1 LKTVAEILDQYSNSL
16 TGFDYRIDVSL
27 STDASGN
34 KSFSRRFVLIPNYPE
49 TLTSYLATLPGG
61 VLAKGQ
67 VARPSAFGADKLVFE
82 YPGNISN
89 VSMAEKAE
97 SSATRI
103 FVSGSNNN
111 AGSGVESAY
120 AAAAANDLLADN
132 WPLLDRKESVTWPA
146 QVADTTKS
154 NSGHTDEWGNHDDET
169 DFHTSALRFLSE
181 SRPPDGDFVISV
193 NGSLTPVVGSYNPGE
208 WCSIIINDD
217 FVRTRLNSV
226 LEPRK
231 DVIVRKIDAVKV
243 DVPNNPAFPE
253 NINLTLVADWQ
264 VDSVGK

>member
-27 STDASGN
+27 TTDVSGN
-34 KSFSRRFVLIPNYPE
+34 KSFKRNFVLIPTYPQ
-49 TLTSYLATLPGG
+49 TLTDYINTLPGNK
-61 VLAKGQ
+61 LAKGQ

-111 AGSGVESAY
+111 AGSGAESAY
-120 AAAAANDLLADN
+120 AAAADNDLLADN
-132 WPLLDRKESVTWPA
+132 WPLLDKKESVTWPA
-146 QVADTTKS
+146 QVPNGTNS

-169 DFHTSALRFLSE
+169 DFHASAVRFLSE
-181 SRPPDGDFVISV
+181 NKPPAGDFVISV

-243 DVPNNPAFPE
+243 NVPNNPAFPE
-253 NINLTLVADWQ
+253 DISLTLVADWQ

>member
-1 LKTVAEILDQYSNSL
+1 L
-16 TGFDYRIDVSL
+16 TDYL
-27 STDASGN
+27 N
-34 KSFSRRFVLIPNYPE
+34 
-49 TLTSYLATLPGG
+49 TLPGNK
-61 VLAKGQ
+61 LAKGQ
-67 VARPSAFGADKLVFE
+67 VASPSAFGADWLVFE

-103 FVSGSNNN
+103 FVSGSNSN
-111 AGSGVESAY
+111 AGSGTESAY
-120 AAAAANDLLADN
+120 AAAADKDLLADN
-132 WPLLDRKESVTWPA
+132 WPLLDRKEAVTWPA
-146 QVADTTKS
+146 QTANTATDTTKS
-154 NSGHTDEWGNHDDET
+154 NSSYTDEWGNHDDET
-169 DFHTSALRFLSE
+169 DYHASALRYLNE
-181 SRPPDGDFVISV
+181 SKPPAGDFVISV

-217 FVRTRLNSV
+217 FVKTRLNSV

-253 NINLTLVADWQ
+253 NISLTLVADWQ